1 MGGLKLKIRS
11 LKPVTIQI
19 LKGEKFSP
27 TEVLISTTMG
37 PLGAAAT
44 EAQAV
49 KALIEQGGKA
59 AIAANA
65 GIGAATNMAGDTVT
79 KVITGQ
85 EVTSGDFAAKGVA
98 GAVTAFLPTKPAFIQ
113 PIAGEAINSV
123 ADALKKLVDTTIN
136 GGQK

>member
-27 TEVLISTTMG
+27 KEVLISTTMG

-65 GIGAATNMAGDTVT
+65 GIGAATNVAGDTAT

-85 EVTSGDFAAKGVA
+85 SVTAA
-98 GAVTAFLPTKPAFIQ
+98 GAVVAAGSGAFGGVVSTKPVVQGAVT
-113 PIAGEAINSV
+113 EATGAV
-123 ADALKKLVDTTIN
+123 LKELTDPEEK
-136 GGQK
+136 K